1 MRLTRCFLVL
11 FMIFLIPQV
20 TLAGSINPK
29 ILRAGS
35 TTAPIVKKALLTD
48 DISPKI
54 ELTAVRWLVN
64 QADGNS
70 RARLRLVIDTTGPVT
85 VTHKLDDTNSQILID
100 VAETAVGKIDTT
112 SSLDGEIADQIAF
125 APLGATNSR
134 AIISLSGVI
143 DESDYTVFTLKED
156 PDNNKMFRIVIDI
169 NKPLPEPTYT
179 FSPGLQDKIIAI
191 DPGHGGSDS
200 GAVGPNQTKEKDLT
214 LAVSQKV
221 QTLLEKAGARVLMT
235 RDDDTDVYGPNASAV
250 NELRA
255 RTQVANDN
263 KADVFVSIHINAFS
277 NPTAGGTA
285 TYYYPKS
292 KYDGM
297 LAQSI
302 QNKLAIAGGLQNR
315 GKQPANFYVMKH
327 STMPTVLAEL
337 AFISNPTE
345 EEILNTP
352 QFQQQMAQ
360 AIVQGLDDFFKK
372 VASKKN

>member
-1 MRLTRCFLVL
+1 
-11 FMIFLIPQV
+11 MIFLIPQI
-20 TLAGSINPK
+20 TLAGSVNPK
-29 ILRAGS
+29 IIRAS
-35 TTAPIVKKALLTD
+35 SSVPIAKKNLLTD
-48 DISPKI
+48 DVLPKI
-54 ELTAVRWLVN
+54 ELAAVRWLLN
-64 QADGNS
+64 SGDGNG
-70 RARLRLVIDTTGPVT
+70 RTHLRLVIDTTGPAIVN
-85 VTHKLDDTNSQILID
+85 HILDDTNSQIIID
-100 VAETAVGKIDTT
+100 VAEASLGKIDTK
-112 SSLDGEIADQIAF
+112 SSLDGEIADQVAF
-125 APLGATNSR
+125 APLGTTSSR
-134 AIISLSGVI
+134 AIISLSGTI
-143 DESDYTVFTLKED
+143 DESDYSVFTLKED
-156 PDNNKMFRIVIDI
+156 PDNDKMFRIVIDI
-169 NKPLPEPTYT
+169 NKPLPEPNFIFT
-179 FSPGLQDKIIAI
+179 PGLQDKIIAI

-200 GAVGPNQTKEKDLT
+200 GAVGSNQTKEKDLT

-221 QTLLEKAGARVLMT
+221 QTLLEKAGAHVLMT
-235 RDDDTDVYGPNASAV
+235 RQDDTDVYGPNASAV

-277 NPTAGGTA
+277 NPAAGGTA

-297 LAQSI
+297 LAQAI

-345 EEILNTP
+345 EEILNTL
-352 QFQQQMAQ
+352 QFQEQMAQ

-372 VASKKN
+372 ASPKKN